1 MSDSSSFLSFSNA
14 VSLIALLV
22 AALSFWMQYRN
33 NLTVYINPAL
43 GVLSPKHI
51 YLDGLNDQFKNVE
64 VFFKTQIDVVNDCSH
79 DIAFFDLRVFNPKTN
94 INHQFISKKAFP
106 YDLPSDTKISIDGLF
121 FYNYNAEIPE
131 RNYGI
136 FKAHSFTRFDI
147 IVYDF
152 DKEAFE
158 NEIMLSFKISKRNWI
173 REDPFAVTNRGKFK
187 MYCQKY
193 DINGWEKTL
202 QMSLANEEYNTSN
215 SPHEQ
220 EN

>member
-51 YLDGLNDQFKNVE
+51 YLDGLNNQFKNVE

-79 DIAFFDLRVFNPKTN
+79 DIAFFDLRVFNPRTN
-94 INHQFISKKAFP
+94 YNHQFISKKASP
-106 YDLPSDTKISIDGLF
+106 HDLPSDTKISLDNGVFLC
-121 FYNYNAEIPE
+121 NMEIPDK
-131 RNYGI
+131 NYGV

-152 DKEAFE
+152 NKEKFE
-158 NEIMLSFKISKRNWI
+158 DTFRLSFKTSKKNWFLAD
-173 REDPFAVTNRGKFK
+173 EYSVTNRRKFK
-187 MYCQKY
+187 MYY
-193 DINGWEKTL
+193 ENYTLSGWEEIL
-202 QMSLANEEYNTSN
+202 SN
-215 SPHEQ
+215 NPFDQ
-220 EN
+220 VI